1 MSGHSKWSTIKH
13 KKAKTDAQRG
23 KIFTK
28 IVREITTA
36 ARLGGGDQEMNPRLR
51 LAVIKAKDANM
62 PQDNI
67 KRAIEKGVG
76 NNGDDA
82 YEDVM
87 FEAYGPNGVAI
98 LIATLTDNRN
108 RTVPNLRAILGKFG
122 GSLANKG
129 AVSYLF
135 DQKGLF
141 LFDATQYSEEQLM
154 DVAIPAGADDVDYKE
169 PEIEVSGPL
178 GAFETLKTAF
188 DAAGYKPLSV
198 SLGMVPQTVVTLS
211 QTDGDRIVALLE
223 KLEEDDDV
231 QEVFANCRFIDE
243 G

>member
-67 KRAIEKGVG
+67 KRAIEKGAG

-108 RTVPNLRAILGKFG
+108 RTRQIWGGFG
-122 GSLANKG
+122 
-129 AVSYLF
+129 
-135 DQKGLF
+135 Q
-141 LFDATQYSEEQLM
+141 
-154 DVAIPAGADDVDYKE
+154 
-169 PEIEVSGPL
+169 
-178 GAFETLKTAF
+178 
-188 DAAGYKPLSV
+188 
-198 SLGMVPQTVVTLS
+198 
-211 QTDGDRIVALLE
+211 
-223 KLEEDDDV
+223 
-231 QEVFANCRFIDE
+231 
-243 G
+243 

>member
-51 LAVIKAKDANM
+51 LAVLKAKSSNM
-62 PQDNI
+62 PNDNI
-67 KRAIEKGVG
+67 KRAIDKGAG
-76 NNGDDA
+76 GSGDDSF
-82 YEDVM
+82 EDVI

-98 LIATLTDNRN
+98 LIVTLTDNRN
-108 RTVPNLRAILGKFG
+108 RTVPNLRSILGKFG

-135 DQKGLF
+135 DHKGLF
-141 LFDATQYSEEQLM
+141 LFSDLSHEDHIVET
-154 DVAIPAGADDVDYKE
+154 AITNGADEVDSKE
-169 PEIEVSGPL
+169 GEIEVTCPL
-178 GAFETLKTAF
+178 SAFDTLKRAM
-188 DAAGYKPLSV
+188 DEAGLMPSSCELA
-198 SLGMVPQTVVTLS
+198 MIPQTSVDLV
-211 QTDGDRIVALLE
+211 GDEANRLVQLLE
-223 KLEEDDDV
+223 RLEDDDDV
-231 QEVFANCRFIDE
+231 QEVFTNARFIDE
-243 G
+243 

>member
-67 KRAIEKGVG
+67 KRAIEKGAG

-108 RTVPNLRAILGKFG
+108 RTVPNLRTILGKFG

-135 DQKGLF
+135 DQKGVF
-141 LFDATQYSEEQLM
+141 LFDATQYSEDQLM
-154 DVAIPAGADDVDYKE
+154 EVAISAGADELEQKE
-169 PEIEVSGPL
+169 SEIEVTCPL
-178 GAFETLKTAF
+178 TSFEPLKLAFES
-188 DAAGYKPLSV
+188 AGYHPLSV

-211 QTDGDRIVALLE
+211 QADGERMVALLE

-231 QEVFANCRFIDE
+231 QEVFANCRFTDE
-243 G
+243 